1 MDYIIDFKPHKE
13 EMINTNYY
21 ADIESKISTGKSI
34 TQTEAENFLGMVN
47 YLIRTKVSPSFT
59 NFENTCDLAQSILGY
74 YLDSI
79 NCKVAHCSTQ
89 KVIAPKV
96 EGHNFS
102 VVSLNVEGEEKDYLL
117 DPTYIQFFTKEKC
130 NKERYV
136 VSTRNPNLVLLTPA
150 PGFFIKEE
158 DMDAANFLLK
168 YGYIELTPEYAKI
181 YGDSFYNTDRGVKLA
196 PKEFLELPGSMYLR
210 SFKTGTEQLSLSKE
224 LLLANNQLITN
235 FQYLDVTKAKVG

>member
-117 DPTYIQFFTKEKC
+117 DPTYIQFFSTETC
-130 NKERYV
+130 NESNYMISK
-136 VSTRNPNLVLLTPA
+136 RNPNLVLLTPS
-150 PGFFIKEE
+150 PGYFINEE
-158 DMDAANFLLK
+158 DMAPVQFLLK

-181 YGDSFYNTDRGVKLA
+181 YGDSFYNTDRGIKVN
-196 PKEFLELPGSMYLR
+196 PKERKSLPSLMYLR
-210 SFKTGTEQLSLSKE
+210 SFKSGREPLSISAVE
-224 LLLANNQLITN
+224 LNKNNQNITI
-235 FQYLDVTKAKVG
+235 FQSVENTTKKVI